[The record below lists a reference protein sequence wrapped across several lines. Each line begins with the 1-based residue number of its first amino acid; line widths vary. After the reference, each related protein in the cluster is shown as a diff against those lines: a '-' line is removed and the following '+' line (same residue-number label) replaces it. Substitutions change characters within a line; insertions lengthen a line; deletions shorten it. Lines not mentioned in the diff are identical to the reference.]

1 VPLVS
6 LRAYARHRGV
16 TLHAVQK
23 AIRSRRIELV
33 DGRIDIDRADL
44 DWTRN
49 TRLRRELSASA
60 RVPLTYSVPQ
70 DVDHTAVLRD
80 GYLARL
86 AKTECE
92 ERTRRLVNR
101 SEVEATML
109 MVASRI
115 APVLARES
123 DPANIERILAKEMG
137 TALAGMVL
145 RLDG

>member
-1 VPLVS
+1 MPLVS